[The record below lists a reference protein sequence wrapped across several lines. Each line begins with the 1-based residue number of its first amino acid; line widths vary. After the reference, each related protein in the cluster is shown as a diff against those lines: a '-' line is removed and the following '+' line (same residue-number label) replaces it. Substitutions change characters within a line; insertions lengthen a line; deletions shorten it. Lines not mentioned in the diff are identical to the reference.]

1 MMMMMMMLLLI
12 NIFRMGDDDD
22 DDDDVASILDGSFN
36 TRLGNL
42 DQVTSLGTQRC
53 PGYSR
58 CLPALGRKLRF
69 YLFSGKKK
77 PIMDSLEI
85 VAVFH
90 LKIDKIFATD
100 LCLNYPILTKRAI
113 FGVHLV

>member
-1 MMMMMMMLLLI
+1 MMMMMMLLLI
-12 NIFRMGDDDD
+12 NIFRMGDDD

-53 PGYSR
+53 LGFSHR
-58 CLPALGRKLRF
+58 LPALGRKLRF
-69 YLFSGKKK
+69 YLFSGKQK

-85 VAVFH
+85 VAVFN
-90 LKIDKIFATD
+90 I
-100 LCLNYPILTKRAI
+100 
-113 FGVHLV
+113 